1 MLKKTLSVLI
11 FLFILFSCELINN
24 PFLEDS
30 FFLKNNTDSTTT
42 TTDTTTDITSTTTT
56 TVSNLSNN
64 SDLSSLVLS
73 NGIILTPV
81 FSAKDLNYT
90 ANVQNELNLV
100 TITPTKAHANSNIKL
115 FAKFDGITDVSSDI
129 QSGSQSSPITLN
141 VGDNIITLIVTAED
155 GISTATYT
163 LTINRA
169 GFLSNNADLS
179 NLIVSDG
186 TNRLNFTP
194 QFSSNVTSYSM
205 QVQNGITNA
214 NVTPIVSDTNKA
226 TVKVNGVAVISGS
239 ASGAIPL
246 IVGDNT
252 INIVVT
258 AENGTTTK
266 TYTVV
271 INRAGLLS
279 NNADLSKLVIYN
291 GTNILNLS
299 PTFSANT
306 NNYSIQVQNLV
317 DAVTIVP
324 TVSDIG
330 KASVK
335 VNGVAVISGSASGT
349 IPLIVGDNTI
359 NIVVTAENGTTTKT
373 YNIIINRAGLL
384 SNNADLSKL
393 SIYNGTTVLNL
404 SPSFLPSET
413 NYSMQVQN
421 TVANVNFTP
430 TVSDTDKATVKVNGV
445 TVTSGT
451 ASGLI
456 SLIVGDNS
464 VNIVVIAENGTTTK
478 TYTVVINRAGALSN
492 NADLSK
498 LTVYNGITPLNL
510 SPSFS
515 SSETNYSINVQ
526 NSIASTTFVPTVS
539 DVGKATVKVNG
550 VSVASGSASNLIPLV
565 VGNNTI
571 NVEVTAENGISIKN
585 YVVIINRS
593 NPDLSNNADLS
604 SLIVS
609 DGTNSLSLSP
619 PFSATEINYSIQVQ
633 HIVANAIFTP
643 TVSDVG
649 KATVKVNG
657 VSVASGSASDPIS
670 LIVGDNTINIEVIA
684 QNTTTTRTYV
694 VTINR
699 ANPILSNNA
708 DLSSLSVTDGTNGLS
723 LTPTFLSSV
732 TSYTIQVQNSVINAV
747 FTPTVSDTGKA
758 TVKVN
763 DVNVISGSASGLIPL
778 NTGDNT
784 INIEVI
790 AQDTTTKTYVVT
802 INRAKNNNAD
812 LSALSVT
819 DGTNALSLTPI
830 FSSGVTSYSIQ
841 VQNSVVN
848 ANFTPTALDSG
859 KASIK
864 VNGVSVGSGT
874 TSNLIPLNTG
884 DNTVDILVT
893 AENGITTKT
902 YTVVINRLKS
912 SNADLSAL
920 SVTDGTNALSLT
932 PIFSSGVTGYSIQV
946 QNSVVNANFIP
957 IVSDTG
963 KATVKVNGVSVNSG
977 SPSGLIPLVLG
988 DNTIDTVVTAEDGT
1002 TKTYT
1007 VVINRAKS
1015 GNADLSALSVTD
1027 GTNALSLT
1035 PIFSSGVISYSIQVQ
1050 NSITNADFTPTVS
1063 DTGKATVKVNGVSVN
1078 SGSPS
1083 GLIPLVLG
1091 DNTIDTVVTAE
1102 DGTTK
1107 TYTVVINRAKSG
1119 NADLSALS
1127 VTDGTNALSLT
1138 PIFSSGVISYSIQVQ
1153 NSITN
1158 ADFTPTVS
1166 DTGKATVKVNGVS
1179 VNSGSPSG
1187 LIPLVL
1193 GDNTIDTVVT
1203 AEDGTT
1209 KTYTVVINR
1218 LKNDDA
1224 NLHLTNGLILL
1235 DGTND
1240 ATVLDFSPV
1249 YSQSTETYSISVIN
1263 SQYSVRVKPTVS
1275 DTGKAIVTVNSI
1287 SLTSG
1292 TISQKINLNT
1302 GNNDINILVTAENGT
1317 TTKLYTI
1324 TVNRA
1329 GTKSNDAD
1337 LSNIVTSDGTMS
1349 PSFASNVL
1357 SYDDVVLDT
1366 LTSITITPTV
1376 SHIAATVTVD
1386 GTSVTSGSPSQ
1397 SISLT
1402 SGTIKQVPIIVT
1414 AEDGTTKQYTVNIS
1428 CPVLSVT
1435 LNSANLDFGEILKG
1449 ETPKRTFKIS
1459 NIGLGSFTW
1468 DATPNQSWINLT
1480 TTSGTVST
1488 NTESIDVTIN
1498 TSSLTNGQS
1507 YSGDITTTTSA
1518 GVKDSTKVLS
1528 LSLSVRDPAI
1538 LTGRYAKFTGSGGA
1552 KVKWTG
1558 LPSYAKRIKLYYF
1571 TNDDNN
1577 NDFNISF
1584 NGTYNLSL
1592 AKSYNYLKTQIDP
1605 SASDASGTTYEL
1617 TLNNGVS
1624 TREIYILKITWDGGE
1639 ALAENGTLSGGAT
1652 FIDKP

>member
-1 MLKKTLSVLI
+1 LLKKTLSVLI

-988 DNTIDTVVTAEDGT
+988 DNTIDTVVTAENGT

-1015 GNADLSALSVTD
+1015 GNADLSSLSVTD

-1035 PIFSSGVISYSIQVQ
+1035 PIFSSG
-1050 NSITNADFTPTVS
+1050 A
-1063 DTGKATVKVNGVSVN
+1063 
-1078 SGSPS
+1078 
-1083 GLIPLVLG
+1083 
-1091 DNTIDTVVTAE
+1091 
-1102 DGTTK
+1102 
-1107 TYTVVINRAKSG
+1107 
-1119 NADLSALS
+1119 
-1127 VTDGTNALSLT
+1127 
-1138 PIFSSGVISYSIQVQ
+1138 ISYSIQVQ

-1337 LSNIVTSDGTMS
+1337 LSNIVSSDGTMS